1 MKIKFSNVLRSD
13 QEEIMDSF
21 ELSGEEMQ
29 NVLTD
34 LKTVNKYL
42 GGNNI
47 TIGGISKLLKDH
59 SLTEEV
65 TIIDLGCGDGEM
77 LRQCARFGKKNGY
90 NLKLIGIDGNSHIL
104 EEASNRSAHFKNIS
118 FMQLDVFSE
127 EKFNVPFDIA
137 LCTLFLHHFKE
148 RSILI
153 LLQKLI
159 DKARLGV
166 VVNDLG
172 RNYFAFKLF
181 YVVSKI
187 FLKTKV
193 ARHDGL
199 VSVAR
204 GFKRKELLE
213 MSKKL
218 NLKYFSISWKW
229 AFRFQWILK

>member
-1 MKIKFSNVLRSD
+1 MKIKFSSAFRSD

-47 TIGGISKLLKDH
+47 TINGISKLLKNH
-59 SLTEEV
+59 SFVNEI

-77 LRQCARFGKKNGY
+77 LRQCAKYGIKNGY
-90 NLKLIGIDGNSHIL
+90 NFKLIGIDGNSYIL
-104 EEASNRSAHFKNIS
+104 EEASKRSASFKNIS
-118 FMQLDVFSE
+118 FIQMDIFSE
-127 EKFNVPFDIA
+127 EKFSVSFDIA

-148 RSILI
+148 DSII
-153 LLQKLI
+153 DLLQKLV
-159 DKARLGV
+159 DNAKLGV
-166 VVNDLG
+166 VVNDLE
-172 RNYFAFKLF
+172 RNKIAFNLF
-181 YVVSKI
+181 SIASRI
-187 FLKTKV
+187 FLRTRI

-204 GFKRKELLE
+204 GFKRDELFK

-218 NLKYFSISWKW
+218 NLKQFSIGWKW